1 MMRDFTYPLGIFPLS
16 LSLSLFTR
24 VCCEEGNMAEKTET
38 AEVFLPPASSS
49 SKDKK
54 EEDVTVLSFFK
65 EKGERIMGCTV
76 MTGNKVCRTSIQLPK
91 NSKAGICA
99 VIGSVTPYE
108 P

>member
-1 MMRDFTYPLGIFPLS
+1 
-16 LSLSLFTR
+16 
-24 VCCEEGNMAEKTET
+24 
-38 AEVFLPPASSS
+38 
-49 SKDKK
+49 
-54 EEDVTVLSFFK
+54 
-65 EKGERIMGCTV
+65 MGCTV